1 MIDIQYVNSQVHK
14 IMPNYEVIT
23 HNNKI
28 ISNFEIQYKNYEK
41 RFFYLN
47 VKKNDGKYFIYIKV
61 DKDGNLK
68 EIYPFLE
75 NNVFIDLN
83 DENEKYCDIKV
94 NEQFSVPYGSYDIE
108 KKKITDIYYC
118 TESYKVKNGLRY
130 ERITRINKDT
140 QRINKIYYKVD
151 KSRFDKMYRLDVDNN
166 NINFIKKLDPDFV
179 CFYSDEDKITSFLC
193 SWFYFNDRYDT
204 ICYEH
209 IRY

>member
-1 MIDIQYVNSQVHK
+1 MIDIQYVNSQEHK

-108 KKKITDIYYC
+108 KKK
-118 TESYKVKNGLRY
+118 
-130 ERITRINKDT
+130 
-140 QRINKIYYKVD
+140 
-151 KSRFDKMYRLDVDNN
+151 
-166 NINFIKKLDPDFV
+166 
-179 CFYSDEDKITSFLC
+179 
-193 SWFYFNDRYDT
+193 
-204 ICYEH
+204 
-209 IRY
+209 